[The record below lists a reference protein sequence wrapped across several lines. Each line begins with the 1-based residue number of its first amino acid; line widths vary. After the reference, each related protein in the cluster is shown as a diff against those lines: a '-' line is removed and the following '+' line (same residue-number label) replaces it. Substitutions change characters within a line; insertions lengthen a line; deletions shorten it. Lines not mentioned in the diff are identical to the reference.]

1 MTVIKKITENK
12 NIITSSVLTAVLC
25 GFLYFENKSLTVGK
39 YIEESLK
46 ISDENDR
53 LCIVQISDLQNTE
66 FGHKNKRLINKL
78 IL

>member
-25 GFLYFENKSLTVGK
+25 GFLYFENKCLTVGK

-46 ISDENDR
+46 ISENNDGFR
-53 LCIVQISDLQNTE
+53 FAEYGLRIQKQ
-66 FGHKNKRLINKL
+66 KAYK
-78 IL
+78 